1 MTQPQCSESS
11 VYKWTNQ
18 ACEKSDLKQ
27 CITMKAPL
35 FEASA
40 AVFLVKNT
48 AEYRFDIMDGT
59 KDCIKD

>member
-1 MTQPQCSESS
+1 MFGIF
-11 VYKWTNQ
+11 V
-18 ACEKSDLKQ
+18 KQ